1 MYASECVLDRYI
13 INYNSGK
20 VIKMSKKTKTV
31 NILFNLLIVTAVVSS
46 FVKTPDHQTNVS
58 LAYLDPGTGSMII
71 SAIVGIFATIALG
84 VKTFWYRIVRI
95 FNPSKK
101 MTEPKKTSGA
111 KK

>member
-1 MYASECVLDRYI
+1 
-13 INYNSGK
+13 
-20 VIKMSKKTKTV
+20 MSKKITTV
-31 NILFNLLIVTAVVSS
+31 NMLFNLLVITAVVSS
-46 FVKTPDHQTNVS
+46 FIKLPDHTSAIS

-101 MTEPKKTSGA
+101 MPEPKKTSGA

>member
-1 MYASECVLDRYI
+1 
-13 INYNSGK
+13 
-20 VIKMSKKTKTV
+20 MSKKANTV
-31 NILFNLLIVTAVVSS
+31 NVLFNLLVVTAVISW
-46 FVKTPDHQTNVS
+46 FFKTPDHIADMS

-101 MTEPKKTSGA
+101 MPETKKTTGT

>member
-1 MYASECVLDRYI
+1 
-13 INYNSGK
+13 
-20 VIKMSKKTKTV
+20 MSKKANTV
-31 NILFNLLIVTAVVSS
+31 NIVFNLLVATAVVSS
-46 FVKTPDHQTNVS
+46 LVKTPDHLSNVS

-101 MTEPKKTSGA
+101 MPDAKKTTGS

>member
-1 MYASECVLDRYI
+1 
-13 INYNSGK
+13 
-20 VIKMSKKTKTV
+20 MSKKTNTV

-71 SAIVGIFATIALG
+71 SAIVGILATIALG
-84 VKTFWYRIVRI
+84 VKTFWYKIVRI

-101 MTEPKKTSGA
+101 ISEPKKTSGTKA
-111 KK
+111 

>member
-1 MYASECVLDRYI
+1 
-13 INYNSGK
+13 
-20 VIKMSKKTKTV
+20 MSKKATTV
-31 NILFNLLIVTAVVSS
+31 NILFNLLVATAVVSS
-46 FVKTPDHQTNVS
+46 FVKTPDHLSNVS

-101 MTEPKKTSGA
+101 MPETKKTSGA

>member
-1 MYASECVLDRYI
+1 
-13 INYNSGK
+13 
-20 VIKMSKKTKTV
+20 MSKKVKTV
-31 NILFNLLIVTAVVSS
+31 NVVFNLLIVTAVVSV
-46 FVKTPDHQTNVS
+46 FFKTPDNISDLS

-101 MTEPKKTSGA
+101 MPETKKSSGA